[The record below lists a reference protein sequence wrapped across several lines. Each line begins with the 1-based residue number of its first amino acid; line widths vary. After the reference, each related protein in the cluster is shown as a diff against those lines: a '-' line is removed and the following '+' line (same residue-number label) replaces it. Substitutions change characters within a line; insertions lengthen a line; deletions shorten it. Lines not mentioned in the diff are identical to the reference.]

1 MIRAKVALA
10 VGVLV
15 VLGIFMLGTEK
26 QWSTEVEGQ
35 SYDCGPAIGASWLMS
50 GTRTPPPADDRV
62 VASACGAVVDR
73 SRVVVLTTMG
83 AGGLLALVGWCAL
96 ASRRRPGEQLAP
108 GT

>member
-1 MIRAKVALA
+1 MVRAKVALA

-15 VLGIFMLGTEK
+15 VLGMFMLGTEK

-50 GTRTPPPADDRV
+50 GTRTPAPAEDRR
-62 VASACGAVVDR
+62 VASACGAVIDG
-73 SRVVVLTTMG
+73 SRVVVLATMG
-83 AGGLLALVGWCAL
+83 AGGLLAPIGWGALV
-96 ASRRRPGEQLAP
+96 SRRRPGEQLAL